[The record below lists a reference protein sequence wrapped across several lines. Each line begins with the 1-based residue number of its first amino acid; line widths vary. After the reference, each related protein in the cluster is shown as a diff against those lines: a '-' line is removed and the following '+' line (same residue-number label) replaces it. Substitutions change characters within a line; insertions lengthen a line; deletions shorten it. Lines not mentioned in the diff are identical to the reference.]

1 MVSAKMKNI
10 VRNYVRNPCLESTR
24 GPVLL
29 EAFAAVHGLAL
40 GGLERDL
47 ALLAAVRTD
56 GLVHLAGASVEASPS
71 ITQLFHS
78 YLVGIHSGPLGPH
91 ASS

>member
-1 MVSAKMKNI
+1 MF
-10 VRNYVRNPCLESTR
+10 
-24 GPVLL
+24 L

-40 GGLERDL
+40 CGLERDL

-56 GLVHLAGASVEASPS
+56 GLMHLAGTAVEASPS

-78 YLVGIHSGPLGPH
+78 FYVGILVGLQALKYRVISLLPTF
-91 ASS
+91 